1 MAVNPDFKD
10 LLLALSD
17 ARARFLIVG
26 AHAVMHYTAPR
37 YTKDL
42 DDWVDPTPENAA
54 RVIAALMSFGAP
66 LFDLEI
72 ADLARPGVTFQIEI
86 EPNRIDIL
94 TEVENLDFGAAFDRC
109 ATTSYG
115 GFRLACSRSKISS
128 ETKKPSV
135 ASKTSWTSRTFANPC
150 VERRRP
156 DYRRG
161 PQPQSTRFAGI
172 SAPP

>member
-1 MAVNPDFKD
+1 MAINPDFKD
-10 LLLALSD
+10 LLLALFD

-42 DDWVDPTPENAA
+42 DIWVDPTPENAP
-54 RVIAALMSFGAP
+54 RVIAALEAFGAP

-72 ADLARPGVTFQIEI
+72 EDLAKPGVTFQIGI

-94 TEVENLDFGAAFDRC
+94 TEVELLDFEAALDRC

-115 GFRLACSRSKISS
+115 GVPIGLLSIDDLIKNKESVGRLQDQLDVENLRKVIRRLPP
-128 ETKKPSV
+128 PS
-135 ASKTSWTSRTFANPC
+135 
-150 VERRRP
+150 
-156 DYRRG
+156 
-161 PQPQSTRFAGI
+161 
-172 SAPP
+172 

>member
-42 DDWVDPTPENAA
+42 DIWVDPTPENAP
-54 RVIAALMSFGAP
+54 RVMTALEAFGAP
-66 LFDLEI
+66 LFDLAI
-72 ADLARPGVTFQIEI
+72 GDLAKPGVTFQIGI

-94 TEVENLDFGAAFDRC
+94 TEVEGLDFGQAFGRS

-115 GFRLACSRSKISS
+115 GVPIGLLSIDDLIRNKESVGRLQDQLD
-128 ETKKPSV
+128 
-135 ASKTSWTSRTFANPC
+135 
-150 VERRRP
+150 VESLRKAIRRMP
-156 DYRRG
+156 
-161 PQPQSTRFAGI
+161 T
-172 SAPP
+172 